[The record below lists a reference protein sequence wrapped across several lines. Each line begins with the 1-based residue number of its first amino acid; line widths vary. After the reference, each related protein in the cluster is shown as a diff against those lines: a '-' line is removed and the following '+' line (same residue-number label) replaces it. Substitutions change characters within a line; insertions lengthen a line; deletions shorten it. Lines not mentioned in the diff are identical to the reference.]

1 MIVVTAFFDICK
13 AFNERVDSRG
23 IRTQKDL
30 VLMNLNVDH
39 AFSSIIV
46 RLGGKK
52 PLPPKT

>member
-30 VLMNLNVDH
+30 VFMNFNLDH
-39 AFSSIIV
+39 NISSNHCSAG
-46 RLGGKK
+46 R
-52 PLPPKT
+52 